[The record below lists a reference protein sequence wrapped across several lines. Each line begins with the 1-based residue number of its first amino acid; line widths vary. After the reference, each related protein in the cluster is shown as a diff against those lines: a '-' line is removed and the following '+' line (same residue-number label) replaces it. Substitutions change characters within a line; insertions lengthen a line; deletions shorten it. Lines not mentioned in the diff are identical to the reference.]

1 MQKIMTSKKIPLFV
15 KILAGMLLGIIAGFF
30 FLKTG
35 HSDFVI
41 DWIKPWGGIFIKLL
55 KLIAIPLILVSLLKG
70 IGSMNDLKKL
80 SKLGMKT
87 ISLYL
92 ATTFFAV
99 TLGLIAVSIV
109 KPGSVFTQAESEQ
122 YRQKYIQNSVDFTNN
137 QPTEETKQKP
147 MDFISNLIPE
157 NIVDAASDNRNM
169 LQVIFVALLTGIAV
183 VLAGS
188 EKTAPFM
195 SVIIS
200 TETIVLKIIDLV
212 MKFAPIGVFA
222 LMAAL
227 VVDFSGDAA
236 MFSALGMYAITV
248 ICCLVFL
255 GFIFYPVMLNVFV
268 KRKIKDFMKSIF
280 PVQLVA
286 FSTSSSAATL
296 PFTMEQA
303 QQKLGISEET
313 ASFVLPIGA
322 TINMDGTSCY
332 QAIAVLFIAQV
343 FGIELSIAQMLSV
356 LFVTVMASIGTA
368 AVPGAS
374 LVMTIMVMTTVG
386 IPAEGIAIIIG
397 IDRPLDMLRT
407 VVNVTGDTFVAS
419 IVDRRKL

>member
-1 MQKIMTSKKIPLFV
+1 MTVKKFPLFV
-15 KILAGMLLGIIAGFF
+15 KILAGMIFGIIAGFF

-35 HSDFVI
+35 HSSIVT
-41 DWIKPWGGIFIKLL
+41 DWIKPWGNIFIKLL
-55 KLIAIPLILVSLLKG
+55 KLIAIPLIFVSLLKG

-80 SKLGMKT
+80 SKLGLRT
-87 ISLYL
+87 ITLYL

-99 TLGLIAVSIV
+99 SLGLIVVSAV
-109 KPGSVFTQAESEQ
+109 KPGSVFTQTESDQ
-122 YRQKYIQNSVDFTNN
+122 YRQKYIQNTDKTPIN
-137 QPTEETKQKP
+137 QPAEENNRNP
-147 MDFISNLIPE
+147 MNFISDLIPE
-157 NIVDAASDNRNM
+157 NFVAAASDNRNM

-183 VLAGS
+183 VLVGG
-188 EKTAPFM
+188 ERTAPFM

-212 MKFAPIGVFA
+212 MKFAPFGVFA

-236 MFSALGMYAITV
+236 MFSALGMYALTV
-248 ICCLVFL
+248 ICCLLFL
-255 GFIFYPVMLNVFV
+255 GFVFYPVML
-268 KRKIKDFMKSIF
+268 KIITKSNIRHFMKSVF

-296 PFTMEQA
+296 PFTMEQT
-303 QQKLGISEET
+303 QEKLGISEET

-343 FGIELSIAQMLSV
+343 FGIELSMAQMVSV

-419 IVDRRKL
+419 IVDRKK